1 MLQSVDEASL
11 DLEKEKLLLLG
22 FYLKERAT
30 FKLCK
35 IFEEEETSPILKV
48 FPYSEKEIFRIAKEE
63 IKKMRKVKN

>member
-30 FKLCK
+30 FRLCK
-35 IFEEEETSPILKV
+35 IFEEEETSQILKG
-48 FPYSEKEIFRIAKEE
+48 FPYSEKELF
-63 IKKMRKVKN
+63 